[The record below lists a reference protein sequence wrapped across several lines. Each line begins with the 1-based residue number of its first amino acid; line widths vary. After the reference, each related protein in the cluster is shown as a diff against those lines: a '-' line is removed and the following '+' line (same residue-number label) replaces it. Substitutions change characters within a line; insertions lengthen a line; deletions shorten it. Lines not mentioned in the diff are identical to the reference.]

1 MVKKVIMIMLAA
13 LLLLGLAG
21 CGTPIDYELPEEPIE
36 FHTADFVNPD
46 DPEDGYLTIEY
57 KGRTYVPYGT
67 GSVGGKDVGACLG
80 YIVQDGE
87 VREGDRIFPLTTDPD
102 CNYLAE
108 LTYQG
113 FMDQPIF
120 DRAIDTRG
128 QEIDTPRFIDS
139 LEYPFWE

>member
-1 MVKKVIMIMLAA
+1 MKRLLSMLLAA
-13 LLLLGLAG
+13 ALLLGLAG
-21 CGTPIDYELPEEPIE
+21 CGTPVNYDLPEEPIE

-57 KGRTYVPYGT
+57 QGRTYVPYGT

-87 VREGDRIFPLTTDPD
+87 VREGDRIFPLTADPD
-102 CNYLAE
+102 RNDLAE
-108 LTYQG
+108 LTYRG

-120 DRAIDTRG
+120 YRAMDTRG
-128 QEIDTPRFIDS
+128 QAIDTPKFISS
-139 LEYPFWE
+139 LEYAFWN

>member
-1 MVKKVIMIMLAA
+1 MKRLFA
-13 LLLLGLAG
+13 LLLASALLLALAG
-21 CGTPIDYELPEEPIE
+21 CGTAINYDLPEDPIE
-36 FHTADFVNPD
+36 FRTAAFVNPD
-46 DPEDGYLTIEY
+46 DPEDGYLAIEY

-87 VREGDRIFPLTTDPD
+87 VRDGDRIFPLTADPEF
-102 CNYLAE
+102 NYLAE

-120 DRAIDTRG
+120 YRALDTRG
-128 QEIDTPRFIDS
+128 QDVETPRFIDS
-139 LEYPFWE
+139 LDYEFWK